1 TTGEPAGRGASRRA
15 PRAAPPL
22 RRAGR
27 GPHGG
32 AVARVPARLGRAA
45 RRRRAGPRRRRPL
58 RDPGGGAPALIRP
71 LTCPPRRPG
80 PAAAR
85 PSTEGEEPHMGRV
98 VDFEALPYRET
109 APGVRRAP
117 ITGGDM
123 KEMSAEV
130 VRLAP
135 GATLA
140 ESVPRGSDVYLFTL
154 TGAID
159 VSGAGSKR
167 RVEQDS
173 FVTVQEG

>member
-1 TTGEPAGRGASRRA
+1 
-15 PRAAPPL
+15 
-22 RRAGR
+22 
-27 GPHGG
+27 
-32 AVARVPARLGRAA
+32 
-45 RRRRAGPRRRRPL
+45 
-58 RDPGGGAPALIRP
+58 
-71 LTCPPRRPG
+71 
-80 PAAAR
+80 
-85 PSTEGEEPHMGRV
+85 
-98 VDFEALPYRET
+98 
-109 APGVRRAP
+109 PGVRRAP

-140 ESVPRGSDVYLFTL
+140 ESVPPGSDVYLFTL

-173 FVTVQEG
+173 FVTVQEGTALAVTNPDGAAATLVRVLAPPAGRGGTLGGFAGGVAVA